1 MWCYFFDLYRYL
13 RLRCDVFVFF
23 SGYIECV
30 KWLVVNRSS
39 LFVKD
44 DMGRILREIV
54 EEFYYED
61 VVKFL
66 KVCEEELDNFFSGF
80 V

>member
-1 MWCYFFDLYRYL
+1 
-13 RLRCDVFVFF
+13 
-23 SGYIECV
+23 
-30 KWLVVNRSS
+30 
-39 LFVKD
+39 
-44 DMGRILREIV
+44 MGRIFREIV

-80 V
+80 VQFRNFVGYGNKEKYQFFFVIKGKVIKIDENDKFRMNCLELMN

>member
-1 MWCYFFDLYRYL
+1 
-13 RLRCDVFVFF
+13 
-23 SGYIECV
+23 
-30 KWLVVNRSS
+30 
-39 LFVKD
+39 
-44 DMGRILREIV
+44 MGRIFREIV

-80 V
+80 VQFRNFVGYGNKEEYQFIFVIKRKVIKIDKNDKFRINCLELMN

>member
-1 MWCYFFDLYRYL
+1 
-13 RLRCDVFVFF
+13 
-23 SGYIECV
+23 
-30 KWLVVNRSS
+30 
-39 LFVKD
+39 
-44 DMGRILREIV
+44 MGRIFREIV

-80 V
+80 VQFRNFVGYGNKEEYQFFFVIKRKVIKIDKNDKFRINCLELMN